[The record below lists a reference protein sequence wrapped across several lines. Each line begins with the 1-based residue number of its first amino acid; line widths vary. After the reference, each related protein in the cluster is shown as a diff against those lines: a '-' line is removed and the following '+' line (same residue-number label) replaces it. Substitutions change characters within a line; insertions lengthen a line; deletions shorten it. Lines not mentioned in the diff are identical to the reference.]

1 MRGVTKHFVYDCTF
15 ETRLHG
21 FAVPTTTLRT
31 RRRVRRKP
39 NAKPTYTEANATASQ
54 AETNVTAAQSPRTA
68 SNFAEDAHDQQG
80 DKSPRRSVKGSVGN
94 DLAEHWRSEGRR
106 TMCKRDEGGRI
117 VDPSEWPA
125 SSASQDSQGAI
136 VLCMYS

>member
-21 FAVPTTTLRT
+21 FAVPTTTL
-31 RRRVRRKP
+31 P
-39 NAKPTYTEANATASQ
+39 TEANATASQ

-68 SNFAEDAHDQQG
+68 SNFAEDPHDQQG
-80 DKSPRRSVKGSVGN
+80 DKSPRRAVKGTVGN
-94 DLAEHWRSEGRR
+94 DLAEHWRREGRR

-117 VDPSEWPA
+117 VDPSERPA
-125 SSASQDSQGAI
+125 SSASQDIQGAI